1 MLTAKKGISSLQVRR
16 VIFGENSG
24 TDWRTAWYICHRWR
38 AAMHGDMF
46 PMDGV
51 VEVDETFLGGKQ
63 KNRHANVRA
72 KYSGHGAANT
82 GKMTVIGAIARK
94 GSVVAQVI
102 ENTNAE
108 TLSLFVEQTVSDKV
122 SLIATDEW
130 GGYTD
135 LKHFYPHQVV
145 NHKARE
151 YVRGNVHTNNIESFW
166 SLLKRGVV
174 GTYHKV
180 SKDYLP
186 LYLNEFSYRHNNRDN
201 PDAFANLVETCD
213 Q

>member
-1 MLTAKKGISSLQVRR
+1 M
-16 VIFGENSG
+16 
-24 TDWRTAWYICHRWR
+24 
-38 AAMHGDMF
+38 
-46 PMDGV
+46 
-51 VEVDETFLGGKQ
+51 
-63 KNRHANVRA
+63 
-72 KYSGHGAANT
+72 
-82 GKMTVIGAIARK
+82 
-94 GSVVAQVI
+94 
-102 ENTNAE
+102 
-108 TLSLFVEQTVSDKV
+108 
-122 SLIATDEW
+122 SLIATDENV
-130 GGYTD
+130 GYVD

-145 NHKARE
+145 NHKAKE

-201 PDAFANLVETCD
+201 PDAFANLIETCD